1 MTTSTLP
8 FVSENAVLSALA
20 AAISRFFKS
29 ISAPAAKN
37 VPAAGEQSLMSLYR
51 LASAGDS
58 VSPQV
63 AAALSRFAAR

>member
-8 FVSENAVLSALA
+8 FVSENSVLTSLVSSIA
-20 AAISRFFKS
+20 RFFAS
-29 ISAPAAKN
+29 ISAPASHS
-37 VPAAGEQSLMSLYR
+37 VPAAGDQSLMALYR

-63 AAALSRFAAR
+63 AAALSKLAAR